1 MNENERVW
9 VVDRVEAGFA
19 VLVADNDQETLNVPL
34 GVLPQGSREGSVLL
48 VPERMDGP
56 SWASSRLDEELR
68 EERLR
73 SAETALIELRKRD
86 PGGDIV
92 L

>member
-1 MNENERVW
+1 
-9 VVDRVEAGFA
+9 
-19 VLVADNDQETLNVPL
+19 
-34 GVLPQGSREGSVLL
+34 
-48 VPERMDGP
+48 MDGP